1 MERPLSV
8 ALSKR
13 TALIVASLASF
24 LTPFMGSS
32 INVALPAI
40 GAEFRM
46 NAVLL
51 GWIQSSYLLSS
62 AVLLVPIGRIAD
74 ITGRR
79 RIFLYGIILY
89 TISSL
94 VCGLAPSAGVLIA
107 ARAVQGVSG
116 AMMFGVSIAILT
128 SVYPPEER
136 GAALGI
142 NTASV
147 YIGLSL
153 GPFVGGFL
161 TQQIGWHSIF
171 LVHVPLGL
179 VMVFLVLSRLKS
191 EWVEAR
197 GAKFDYIGSAAY
209 SVALLLVMYGFSL
222 LPDAAGSAAVGVGL
236 IGLWLFFRWERRVES
251 PVLDVNLFLR
261 NRAFSF
267 SNLAAL
273 INYSATFAITFLLS
287 LYLQYIR
294 GLSPQEAGIV
304 LVAQPILM
312 AMGSPFAGRLSDRI
326 EPRVVASCGMAI
338 LVVGLVFFALLG
350 EGTHLSVIIANLA
363 LVGLGFALFSSP
375 NTNAVMSSVE
385 RSVYGVAAGT
395 LATMRMTGQAL
406 SLGIATLLLGV
417 YIGRVEI
424 TPAAYPALL
433 QSIRTTFGVF
443 AFLCV
448 AGVFASLARGRVR
461 QEREP

>member
-1 MERPLSV
+1 MVSEPIP
-8 ALSKR
+8 KR

-40 GAEFRM
+40 GDEFHM
-46 NAVLL
+46 NAVIL
-51 GWIQSSYLLSS
+51 GWVQTAYLLSS
-62 AVLLVPIGRIAD
+62 AVLLVPVGRIAD
-74 ITGRR
+74 IAGRR
-79 RIFLYGIILY
+79 KVFLYGVVLY
-89 TISSL
+89 ALSSL
-94 VCGLAPSAGVLIA
+94 LCGVSPSAGMLIA
-107 ARAVQGVSG
+107 ARVLQGVSG
-116 AMMFGVSIAILT
+116 AMMFGISIAILT

-153 GPFVGGFL
+153 GPFVGGLL

-171 LVHVPLGL
+171 LVHVPMGL
-179 VMVFLVLSRLKS
+179 LLVLLVLLKLKG

-197 GAKFDYIGSAAY
+197 GAKFDVIGSAAY
-209 SVALLLVMYGFSL
+209 SAGLLLILYGFSL
-222 LPDAAGSAAVGVGL
+222 LPSESGIAAVGAGL
-236 IGLWLFFRWERRVES
+236 AGLAAFILWERRVET
-251 PVLDVNLFLR
+251 PMLEINLFLR
-261 NRAFSF
+261 NRAFTF

-294 GLSPQEAGIV
+294 GFSPQQAGTV
-304 LVAQPILM
+304 LIAQPILM
-312 AMGSPFAGRLSDRI
+312 AVGSPFAGRLSDRV
-326 EPRVVASCGMAI
+326 EPRIVASIGMAI
-338 LVVGLVFFALLG
+338 LVGGLVFFSFIDETTSLAAI
-350 EGTHLSVIIANLA
+350 VANLA
-363 LVGLGFALFSSP
+363 VVGLGFALFSSP

-406 SLGIATLLLGV
+406 SLGLATMLLALYV
-417 YIGRVEI
+417 GRVEI
-424 TPAAYPALL
+424 TAAAYPALL
-433 QSIRTTFGVF
+433 QSVRTTFEVC
-443 AFLCV
+443 AILCT

-461 QEREP
+461 